1 MQNERINTLPIE
13 NFIKQ
18 VKSADAN
25 REKEIRIDLQQAKNI
40 TFTLGLILARLNGRL
55 EDDEGRT
62 RTRTRGEQRR
72 RRKTQSEGR
81 GDLLEMAEHSS
92 RQSPINQARYS
103 DSGHMMIT

>member
-55 EDDEGRT
+55 EDLLVTKQDTAE
-62 RTRTRGEQRR
+62 EQTI
-72 RRKTQSEGR
+72 K
-81 GDLLEMAEHSS
+81 
-92 RQSPINQARYS
+92 
-103 DSGHMMIT
+103 ITMDGGNGW